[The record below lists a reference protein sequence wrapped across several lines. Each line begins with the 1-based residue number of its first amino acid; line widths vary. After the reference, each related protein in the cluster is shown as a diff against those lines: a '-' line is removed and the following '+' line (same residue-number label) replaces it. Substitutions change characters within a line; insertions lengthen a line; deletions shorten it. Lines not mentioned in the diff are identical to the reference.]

1 MLGKCT
7 SWLFFTASSYTS
19 SFYTSMVIILSL
31 SWSQFSR
38 LKLICKSGPMLWIF
52 QWWEGIT
59 WTAALFHFLLFCHF
73 VTDIFA
79 SFCFSPLSTISLLF
93 ILFPSLRL
101 HAGSCPPG
109 MKWMV
114 RPSWYCWSPQTVIFS
129 SLLCFYHLWVGYV
142 VNLKAFCFQSFFF

>member
-19 SFYTSMVIILSL
+19 SFYTSMIIILS
-31 SWSQFSR
+31 SSGSQFSR
-38 LKLICKSGPMLWIF
+38 LKLICKSRPMLWIF

-59 WTAALFHFLLFCHF
+59 WTAALFHFLLFGHF

-79 SFCFSPLSTISLLF
+79 LFCSSSLSTISLSPF
-93 ILFPSLRL
+93 ILFPSLHL
-101 HAGSCPPG
+101 HVGSCPPG

-114 RPSWYCWSPQTVIFS
+114 RPSWYCCHFFKTFV
-129 SLLCFYHLWVGYV
+129 LLPYV
-142 VNLKAFCFQSFFF
+142 SRLHNFMLSFIYLFIY